1 MDYRFIHYGK
11 FHQPKLIAQNCFF
24 MDESKISNLK
34 IESKHFL
41 SLEMLNRQKKYFFKI
56 ISKIGHRENGFS
68 AVFATL
74 SSQGIHAPEPEGPRS
89 CVVRAYRSIFSDS
102 DRTAPRLIN
111 LETKKS
117 PNGAWIPDSAIEL
130 MERLDRRRNSFA
142 QDRILQESGRPK
154 KTYFQWRA

>member
-1 MDYRFIHYGK
+1 MNKFMTHQYRFINYGK

-41 SLEMLNRQKKYFFKI
+41 SLETLNRQKSIFLKSFK
-56 ISKIGHRENGFS
+56 KGHRENGFS

-74 SSQGIHAPEPEGPRS
+74 SSQGIHASEPEGPRS
-89 CVVRAYRSIFSDS
+89 GVVRAYCSNLSHSDS
-102 DRTAPRLIN
+102 TVPRLI
-111 LETKKS
+111 ETKKS

-130 MERLDRRRNSFA
+130 MERLDRRRNSTA
-142 QDRILQESGRPK
+142 QDRILQESGRP
-154 KTYFQWRA
+154 